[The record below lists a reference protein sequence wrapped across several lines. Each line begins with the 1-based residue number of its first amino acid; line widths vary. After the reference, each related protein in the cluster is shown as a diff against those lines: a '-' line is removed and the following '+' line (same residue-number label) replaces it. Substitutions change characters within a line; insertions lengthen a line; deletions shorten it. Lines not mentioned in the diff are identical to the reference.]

1 MDQSGLWQTE
11 LSCLERDGDMTF
23 DMREVVLTY
32 RSNKSRLMGCLHD
45 ELFPDWAYFGSESFK
60 QPASTKYNNNN
71 KNKNNN
77 TTNSDIIVGLY

>member
-1 MDQSGLWQTE
+1 MATECIEARSESGEMAWRMQGKLKTTEMLMDQSGLWQTE

-45 ELFPDWAYFGSESFK
+45 ELFPD
-60 QPASTKYNNNN
+60 
-71 KNKNNN
+71 
-77 TTNSDIIVGLY
+77 